1 MSSLDDAASTGFF
14 GLLVFAASFIATAL
28 LCAAAL
34 PFLRSVFLVTPG
46 ERSSH
51 IQPTPQGGGLIVVPV
66 ALLVAWSVLPP
77 SGWRPY
83 RFEWSLL
90 AAMIVLTAL
99 GSSDDLKGLSARL
112 RFLVQAIAA
121 GLVLATLP
129 AAPLTILEWSPP
141 ILAGVILLLGAL
153 WFINLTNFM
162 DGLDLMSVAQFVPA
176 FATVFALFLLDPG
189 KPGASPIVA
198 FSCLAFAGAL
208 LGFAT
213 LNRPPARLFLGD
225 SGSLPLGLLGAS
237 AALVTAGQ
245 YGIIVAGL
253 PFLYYCADATLTLA
267 RRGFAGEK
275 VWEAHKQHFYQ
286 RGLQRGLSAPRI
298 IARVV
303 ACNVAL
309 CVAALVVR
317 DASAAAHLAA
327 LAFGIIVV
335 GLLLRDLSRER
346 E

>member
-1 MSSLDDAASTGFF
+1 MSLLDDSASAGFF
-14 GLLVFAASFIATAL
+14 GLVVFAVPFIATAL

-34 PFLRSVFLVTPG
+34 PLLRRIFLVAPG
-46 ERSSH
+46 ARSSH
-51 IQPTPQGGGLIVVPV
+51 VQPTPQGGGLIVVPV
-66 ALLVAWSVLPP
+66 ALLAAWSALLAA
-77 SGWRPY
+77 GWRAH

-90 AAMIVLTAL
+90 AALIALTAL
-99 GSSDDLKGLSARL
+99 GCADDLKGLSARL
-112 RFLVQAIAA
+112 RLAVQAAAA

-129 AAPLTILEWSPP
+129 AAPLTILEWAPP
-141 ILAGVILLLGAL
+141 VLAGIILLVGAL
-153 WFINLTNFM
+153 WFVNLTNFM

-176 FATVFALFLLDPG
+176 FVTIFVLFLVDPG

-198 FSCLAFAGAL
+198 FSCVAFAGAL
-208 LGFAT
+208 GGFAL

-237 AALVTAGQ
+237 AALFAAGQ

-267 RRGFAGEK
+267 RRGLAGEK

-286 RGLQRGLSAPRI
+286 RALQRGLSVRQI
-298 IARVV
+298 IARVA

-309 CVAALVVR
+309 CVAALIAR
-317 DASAAAHLAA
+317 DAAAGPHLAA
-327 LAFGIIVV
+327 LAVGIVVV
-335 GLLLRDLSRER
+335 GLLLRDLARER
-346 E
+346 K

>member
-1 MSSLDDAASTGFF
+1 MSIPEHFASA
-14 GLLVFAASFIATAL
+14 GLLGLPVFALSFIGTAL

-34 PFLRSVFLVTPG
+34 PLLRGVFLVTPG
-46 ERSSH
+46 QRSSH
-51 IQPTPQGGGLIVVPV
+51 VQPTPQGGGLIVVPV
-66 ALLVAWSVLPP
+66 ALLAAWTALLA

-83 RFEWSLL
+83 SFEWSLL
-90 AAMIVLTAL
+90 AALIALTAL
-99 GSSDDLKGLSARL
+99 GCADDLKGLSARL
-112 RFLVQAIAA
+112 RLAVQAAAA

-129 AAPLTILEWSPP
+129 AAPLAILQWAPP
-141 ILAGVILLLGAL
+141 ILAGIILLVGVL

-176 FATVFALFLLDPG
+176 FATIFALFLLDPG
-189 KPGASPIVA
+189 KPGASPVVA
-198 FSCLAFAGAL
+198 FSCLALAGAL
-208 LGFAT
+208 LGFAL
-213 LNRPPARLFLGD
+213 LNRPPARMFLGD
-225 SGSLPLGLLGAS
+225 SGSLPLGLMGAS
-237 AALVTAGQ
+237 AALFAAGQ

-267 RRGFAGEK
+267 RRGLAGEK

-286 RGLQRGLSAPRI
+286 RALQRGLSVRQIA
-298 IARVV
+298 ARVA

-317 DASAAAHLAA
+317 DAAAGPHLAA
-327 LAFGIIVV
+327 LAFGIVVV
-335 GLLLRDLSRER
+335 GVLLRDLERER